1 MAGVFTNLLK
11 KNVDASTLPTRTAEA
26 RKWVQTSATNAMKN
40 ARTVIKS
47 APSTLQKGAPANS
60 IIGQMLLFQYQAT
73 TAKNLPYWDKYPL
86 VFPFHVDSTGM
97 WGINM
102 HYLPH
107 PMRAALMDQLLD
119 ISTGDMTSPK
129 TKLQLSYNVLQ
140 AASRN
145 RYFLP
150 CVKHYLN
157 KGLDSNIITIPA
169 QEWSIAL
176 FLPLERFQKASASQV
191 HEDSKRIIRKR

>member
-1 MAGVFTNLLK
+1 MAAVFANLLK
-11 KNVDASTLPTRTAEA
+11 KNVDASTIPTRTNEA
-26 RKWVQTSATNAMKN
+26 RKWVQTTASAAMKN
-40 ARTVIKS
+40 ARNVIKA
-47 APSTLQKGAPANS
+47 APAVVQKGAPSNS

-73 TAKNLPYWDKYPL
+73 TAKDLPYWDKYPL

-107 PMRAALMDQLLD
+107 TMRAALMDQLMTVA
-119 ISTGDMTSPK
+119 TGDTTDPK
-129 TKLQLSYNVLQ
+129 TKLKLSYTILQ
-140 AASRN
+140 GASKN
-145 RYFLP
+145 RYFQP

-157 KGLDSNIITIPA
+157 KGLASNIVPIPA
-169 QEWSIAL
+169 NEWSIAL

>member
-1 MAGVFTNLLK
+1 MAGVFANLLK
-11 KNVDASTLPTRTAEA
+11 KNVDASTIPTRTEEA
-26 RKWVQTSATNAMKN
+26 RKWVQTSATSAMKN
-40 ARTVIKS
+40 ARNVIKT
-47 APSTLQKGAPANS
+47 APANLQKGAPANS

-107 PMRAALMDQLLD
+107 QMRAVLMDQLLS
-119 ISTGDMTSPK
+119 ISSSNMTSP
-129 TKLQLSYNVLQ
+129 TAKLQLSYNTLQ

-157 KGLDSNIITIPA
+157 KGLDSNIVTIPA

-176 FLPLERFQKASASQV
+176 FLPLERFQKASSSKV
-191 HEDSKRIIRKR
+191 HEDSRRIIRKR